1 MLLLPEK
8 TGELTMDAPL
18 HGINVV
24 DLTWNLPGPYT
35 SFLLQSL
42 GASVTKV
49 EPPRGDPARSMP
61 GLFSMLN
68 AGKRSVFV
76 DLSTEEGRSS
86 VHELFQKA
94 DVVLE
99 GFRPGVAQRL
109 GVSAEQA
116 RQVNER
122 LIYCSISA
130 WGQDGP
136 LRDVPGHD
144 LNAQALA
151 GVCHLARD
159 ARGVPHGLPLPV
171 ADLGAAMSAV
181 SSIVAALYARERD
194 GQGRVLD
201 VAMLDAAVSWASVWG
216 EGVDLAEDARRALP
230 RGRRLLSRLLDRLDR
245 ERLHALP
252 HYEVYRCSDGRFLA
266 IGIVDEKHFWK
277 ALCEELGSPRM
288 AGLPLPARAMLGPL
302 LKRWVA
308 QKLGQAPAASW
319 YDRLVQRGL
328 PVSEVLSPTD
338 ARWHPQVRHR
348 LVGPDGR
355 LRAPLAGALPTTG
368 EVPGP
373 PPGSPRR

>member
-1 MLLLPEK
+1 
-8 TGELTMDAPL
+8 MDAPPL
-18 HGINVV
+18 HGITVI
-24 DLTWNLPGPYT
+24 DLTWNLPGPYA

-68 AGKRSVFV
+68 EGKRSVSV
-76 DLSTEEGRSS
+76 DLSTEEGRAT
-86 VHELFQKA
+86 VYELFLQA

-109 GVSAEQA
+109 GVSAEHA
-116 RQVNER
+116 HRVNDK
-122 LIYCSISA
+122 LVYCSISA

-144 LNAQALA
+144 LNAQAVA

-159 ARGVPHGLPLPV
+159 ARGRPHGLALPV
-171 ADLGAAMSAV
+171 ADLGASMSAV

-194 GQGRVLD
+194 GRGRVLD
-201 VAMLDAAVSWASVWG
+201 VAMLDAAVSWASLWG
-216 EGVDLAEDARRALP
+216 EGVDLAQDARRALP
-230 RGRRLLSRLLDRLDR
+230 GRGRRLLRGLLERLDR

-277 ALCEELGSPRM
+277 TLCEELGAPRM
-288 AGLPLPARAMLGPL
+288 ARLPLPARAALGPL
-302 LKRWVA
+302 LKRWIA
-308 QKLGQAPAASW
+308 QKLAQAPAASW
-319 YDRLVQRGL
+319 LDRLVKRGL
-328 PVSEVLSPTD
+328 PVSEVLSPAD

-355 LRAPLAGALPTTG
+355 LRAPVATG
-368 EVPGP
+368 
-373 PPGSPRR
+373 